1 MKNLLKLHLYYI
13 SIPFLLSSVSVMH
26 KSWINCIQKIIPIT
40 CCIFIGLFFSSC
52 GKKKVENTGKG
63 VPKGAT
69 IVEIY
74 VAKIAPVSEVIE
86 AGGTLLA
93 NESAELR
100 PETAG
105 RITQLNIN
113 EGAFVSKG
121 TLLLKLFDDDL
132 KANLSRLKSEEEIA
146 LAQEKRQKEL
156 LKIQGISQAEYDI
169 IFNQINTIKSEIDI
183 INAQLRKTEIRAPFD
198 GFIGMRNVSIGSYI
212 SPTDIVSRIVDSRKI
227 KIDFSIPEQYQANIN
242 KGDSIQFRVNGLK
255 DKYNAVVYAIDPT
268 INPETRNINVR
279 AIFDNS
285 KKSLS
290 PGTFATVNY
299 NVVNRA
305 NSIVIP
311 SQAVIPEARRQKVV
325 KIKGGLAQ
333 FEDIETGYRD
343 KDNVEVIS
351 GVESGDTIVLT
362 GIMSLRAGMP
372 VKPNLKNEKIIE

>member
-1 MKNLLKLHLYYI
+1 MPL
-13 SIPFLLSSVSVMH
+13 LLSTSSIKH
-26 KSWINCIQKIIPIT
+26 KSWICYFRKIIPLS
-40 CCIFIGLFFSSC
+40 CCIFIGVIFSSC

-69 IVEIY
+69 AVEIY

-100 PETAG
+100 PEMAG

-132 KANLSRLKSEEEIA
+132 KASLARLKSEEEIA
-146 LAQEKRQKEL
+146 LAQEKRQNEL

-169 IFNQINTIKSEIDI
+169 IFNQINTIKADIDI
-183 INAQLRKTEIRAPFD
+183 VNAQIRKTEIRAPFD

-212 SPTDIVSRIVDSRKI
+212 SPTDMVSRMVDSRKI
-227 KIDFSIPEQYQANIN
+227 KIDFSIPEKYQANIN
-242 KGDSIQFRVNGLK
+242 KGDSIQFRVNGVK
-255 DKYNAVVYAIDPT
+255 DKYAAVVYAIDPT
-268 INPETRNINVR
+268 INSETRNINVR

-285 KKSLS
+285 KKALS

-299 NVVNRA
+299 NVVNRT

-325 KIKGGLAQ
+325 KIKAGLAQ
-333 FEDIETGYRD
+333 FEEIETGYRD

-372 VKPNLKNEKIIE
+372 VKPNLKNEKIQE